1 MLSCGA
7 KLLFVDREGWADLV
21 KDRLQTALD
30 AKGLSQREL
39 GRKIGI
45 TGSAISQR
53 MARENALKDWW
64 ALFRIAQELGVSAD
78 EILGLKPVGHVHGVD
93 PRLVKRLVA
102 KLEGV
107 AEDAR
112 KVASLL
118 PE

>member
-1 MLSCGA
+1 M
-7 KLLFVDREGWADLV
+7 DREAWADTV
-21 KDRLQTALD
+21 KDRLQAALD

-39 GRKIGI
+39 GKKVGI

-53 MARENALKDWW
+53 MARENSLKDWW

-78 EILGLKPVGHVHGVD
+78 EILGLKPGGKTQAVD
-93 PRLVKRLVA
+93 PRLVKRLVL
-102 KLEGV
+102 KLEDV
-107 AEDAR
+107 AQDAR